1 MHGKV
6 VLITGAGRGI
16 GASVAQLLHLRGA
29 RLVLV
34 DVQPAGLQALK
45 EVLGEET
52 VDYIC
57 CDVNDFDGMQ
67 TAAQRAAARFG
78 GIDVVLANAGVEQWK
93 PVRTV
98 EPQDFRRVIET
109 NVIGVFNSVRVAL
122 PSLIERRGYVMVV
135 SSVSSY
141 TALPGMASYAASKA
155 AVEQF
160 ANVLRMEMH
169 PYGVGIGSAHMSLV
183 DTPMLDETRSS
194 SEGFATLVTAL
205 PDPMRRPVDVDH
217 CAKRLVDAIE
227 HRRRYVDVPRWV
239 TAARWL
245 KPLLSM
251 PIGQLPMTQQVKRN
265 ARIF

>member
-1 MHGKV
+1 MQGTV

-16 GASVAQLLHLRGA
+16 GASVARLLHQRGA
-29 RLVLV
+29 RLALV
-34 DVQPAGLQALK
+34 DVRPDGLQALN
-45 EVLGEET
+45 EEIGEEA
-52 VDYIC
+52 VAYIT
-57 CDVNDFDGMQ
+57 CDVNDFAGMQ
-67 TAAQRAAARFG
+67 TAVQEVVARFG
-78 GIDVVLANAGVEQWK
+78 GIDVVLANAGVEQWE

-98 EPQDFRRVIET
+98 EPEDFRRVIET

-122 PSLIERRGYVMVV
+122 PSLIDRRGYVMVV

-160 ANVLRMEMH
+160 ANVLRMEMIS
-169 PYGVGIGSAHMSLV
+169 YGVGVGSAHMSLV

-205 PDPMRRPVDVDH
+205 PTSMRRPVTVER
-217 CAKRLVDAIE
+217 CATRLVEAIE

-251 PIGQLPMTQQVKRN
+251 PIGQRPMTHQVQRN
-265 ARIF
+265 ARFF

>member
-1 MHGKV
+1 MHGKA

-16 GASVAQLLHLRGA
+16 GASVARLLHRRGA
-29 RLVLV
+29 RLALV

-45 EVLGEET
+45 DALGDKT
-52 VDYIC
+52 VEYIC

-67 TAAQRAAARFG
+67 SAAARFG

-98 EPQDFRRVIET
+98 EPHEFRRVIET

-122 PSLIERRGYVMVV
+122 PSLIERRGYIMVV

-169 PYGVGIGSAHMSLV
+169 PYGVGVGSAHMSLV

-194 SEGFATLVTAL
+194 SEGFATLVRAL
-205 PDPMRRPVDVDH
+205 PGPMRRPVGVDD

-227 HRRRYVDVPRWV
+227 HRRRYVDDPRWV

-251 PIGQLPMTQQVKRN
+251 PIGQLPMTRQVKRN